1 MSTDAVKCYSV
12 DALGRTE
19 PSVRGRGGIRIF
31 FLTCVRFGAS
41 RDILQEP
48 RRSVLLRIPDR
59 RLVLV
64 WGGVLRAI
72 CPLRIAQT
80 RLRKV
85 VRKGGETCTSLP
97 EAEISLS
104 VWTGRS
110 VSAGRFVLQGHVN
123 EGYKAVAVEALGEA
137 GLDIVEDPLA
147 GRVED
152 CVKPREVTKGEWLWR
167 GRGVRDRMGVMRRGG
182 RR

>member
-1 MSTDAVKCYSV
+1 M
-12 DALGRTE
+12 
-19 PSVRGRGGIRIF
+19 
-31 FLTCVRFGAS
+31 
-41 RDILQEP
+41 
-48 RRSVLLRIPDR
+48 
-59 RLVLV
+59 
-64 WGGVLRAI
+64 
-72 CPLRIAQT
+72 
-80 RLRKV
+80 
-85 VRKGGETCTSLP
+85 P

-104 VWTGRS
+104 VWTGRA

-123 EGYKAVAVEALGEA
+123 VGYKAVAVEALGEA

-167 GRGVRDRMGVMRRGG
+167 GRGVRDRMGVMRRGE